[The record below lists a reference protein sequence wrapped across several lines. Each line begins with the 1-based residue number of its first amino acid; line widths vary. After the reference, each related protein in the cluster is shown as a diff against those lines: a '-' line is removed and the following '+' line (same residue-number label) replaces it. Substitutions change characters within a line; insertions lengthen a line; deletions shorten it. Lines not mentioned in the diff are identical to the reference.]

1 MQPHNYYLLCRV
13 IARGA
18 SYYTL
23 VIVSAM
29 AYYDSDDSDD
39 PWDGHDDPNDDYWY
53 NQYDHY
59 DQYDNYDQYDDYDDY
74 DNYDDYDDYEEDDY
88 DDCDDEEEGENVH
101 NDPWDNTLSEQEE
114 DNIIART
121 IKIHKINVKK
131 YDHQKLKHFT
141 VRGEGLF
148 ECGACDNRWTS
159 HNATIKVD
167 LYKKCIARKFTQ
179 RCKLCPT
186 QWLTPSFTDDRF
198 EEIMEK
204 VAEKYEKR
212 MVEDDENE
220 QPVFI
225 IADSNGKPHLQKYC
239 EKCQELGKPCWKYV
253 VDAAR

>member
-1 MQPHNYYLLCRV
+1 M
-13 IARGA
+13 
-18 SYYTL
+18 
-23 VIVSAM
+23 SAM
-29 AYYDSDDSDD
+29 AFYGSDNSDDILDAWDD
-39 PWDGHDDPNDDYWY
+39 DCLY

-59 DQYDNYDQYDDYDDY
+59 DRYDDYDDY
-74 DNYDDYDDYEEDDY
+74 NDYDGYDDYDE
-88 DDCDDEEEGENVH
+88 DEEEGEEDDCD
-101 NDPWDNTLSEQEE
+101 DPWDNTLTEQEE
-114 DNIIART
+114 NDIIART

-131 YDHQKLKHFT
+131 YDHQKLKYFT

-148 ECGACDNRWTS
+148 ECEGCDNRWTS

-167 LYKKCIARKFTQ
+167 LFKKSIARKFTQ
-179 RCKLCPT
+179 RCKYCPK
-186 QWLTPSFTDDRF
+186 QWATPSFTDDRF
-198 EEIMEK
+198 EEIMDK

-225 IADSNGKPHLQKYC
+225 IAGSNGKPHLQKYC